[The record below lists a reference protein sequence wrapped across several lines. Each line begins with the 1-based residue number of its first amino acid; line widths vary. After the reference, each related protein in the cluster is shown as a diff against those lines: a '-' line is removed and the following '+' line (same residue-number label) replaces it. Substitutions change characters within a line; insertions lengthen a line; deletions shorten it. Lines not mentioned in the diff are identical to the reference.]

1 MLALF
6 VMMSAALLMS
16 ARAQFTDIAEMLNK
30 AVEACPSE
38 FYGQSCGNTGV
49 IWRTNDRYD
58 TSLGFAKPP
67 FDVVPATLLTDE
79 IYSPTKYY
87 PCGDPHNAADF
98 YRPVV
103 GRIIYQNMNQ
113 LFHDFDNFQNHGTY
127 DFGVMYPTDSNS
139 VDGRCRY
146 LKDDYNGI
154 IDCPEGWY
162 YDNVNDPDSSK
173 WGFSG
178 GGAGNGAGY
187 YASGNPQAGLGGGG
201 AGCHWDN
208 HGQNQN
214 GPVYGLNQFNAYN
227 NENPGQNLVKDL
239 DCQCNDFLQGD
250 GDWEPWIKTA
260 LYGNDDGE
268 NEPSYQG
275 YWASNNA
282 SPAPTYI
289 IDWSGCWMNN
299 PTDMIALQ
307 NQMFVY
313 QDKWWDYTEPTPD
326 FSGGLRTPDSL
337 RPYNGWNEIP
347 VDESVVNDPN
357 NWDTLAIG
365 LPAGICWKQNGET
378 DGSFGDGDELSC
390 LDQNTAGKTIECQ
403 ITDYVYQGWLVP
415 GEDKQGSRPG
425 SYMLVMK
432 SQQDPNDSGRWQSV
446 FFCEEWTS
454 PNQYWQLKYDA
465 PNGCYI
471 DYGPNP
477 IDPWKDNVLC
487 NPDGSYGGDGASA
500 CTN

>member
-1 MLALF
+1 MLMLALF

-16 ARAQFTDIAEMLNK
+16 ARAYSTNIADMLNA
-30 AVEACPSE
+30 AVEACPGD

-49 IWRTNDRYD
+49 IWRTNDGFD
-58 TSLGFAKPP
+58 KSLGGGY
-67 FDVVPATLLTDE
+67 DVVPATLLTDE

-87 PCGDPHNAADF
+87 PCGEPGTTAD
-98 YRPVV
+98 YLNPVI

-113 LFHDFDNFQNHGTY
+113 LFHDFGNFQNYGTY
-127 DFGVMYPTDSNS
+127 GFGVMYPTDSNS
-139 VDGRCRY
+139 VDQRCRY
-146 LKDDYNGI
+146 LKDDSPNGI

-178 GGAGNGAGY
+178 GGAGHGAGY

-201 AGCHWDN
+201 AGCHWDVFGDN
-208 HGQNQN
+208 KN
-214 GPVYGLNQFNAYN
+214 GPAHGLNQFNAYN
-227 NENPGQNLVKDL
+227 NENPGQNLVQDL
-239 DCQCNDFLQGD
+239 DCQCNYFLKGD
-250 GDWEPWIKTA
+250 GNWEPWIKTA
-260 LYGNDDGE
+260 LYGYDNGE

-282 SPAPTYI
+282 SPGPSFML
-289 IDWSGCWMNN
+289 DWSGCWMNN

-307 NQMFVY
+307 NQIYVY
-313 QDKWWDYTEPTPD
+313 RDKWWDFTDPIPDYSGGPTPD
-326 FSGGLRTPDSL
+326 AL
-337 RPYNGWNEIP
+337 RPYQGWNEIP
-347 VDESVVNDPN
+347 VDESIVNDPN

-365 LPAGICWKQNGET
+365 LPAGICWSQNGET
-378 DGSFGDGDELSC
+378 DGSYGDKDGLYC
-390 LDQNTAGKTIECQ
+390 LNQKAGEKIECQ

-477 IDPWKDNVLC
+477 IDPRKDNVLC

-500 CTN
+500 CSN